1 MSYLELQSLP
11 EIPSIAYFCSLF
23 QNTLGTP
30 DFEIQELED
39 ALVLGTNADSQD
51 MFSASFLD
59 DLVVSLLRGCLPMYS
74 SVINNN
80 NYTTYLRQLIQ
91 TKIEEHEEEDWT
103 GPSEIAS
110 PFEDDDTLFSELN
123 IKEKVV
129 VLSQLTQFR
138 LEADDVPNK
147 IKSVPVESLRLD
159 PLGVDSD
166 GVIYW
171 YFYGTRLYKE
181 VKKKRQEKKSKPTD
195 KNDNGKKKKKKA
207 EAVEKGDV
215 GAGPVE
221 APGWRVACQ
230 TEADWNT
237 LSESLRR
244 SKKKVDKELLAIIE
258 ENFLPDV
265 VKMFQDQEREQH
277 LKILMMNKRVSK
289 RQDYKRQAQE
299 EEEAR
304 AAEEQRRLTEIRQ
317 KEEELRAVKEKE
329 KALIARE
336 QRARLREEKE
346 RAQRLNR
353 RHGERGKAVADEVS
367 SWHGSSSEE
376 EDDEN
381 KEKKR
386 KKTKTAKKGK
396 YTEESSGSSSEEEE
410 GENEEEERRRK
421 TAPKNEKKGKKVPVK
436 EKETRLESELRRRVE
451 RDHDYLPE
459 WRSGTRRGSRP
470 AAKEWGRLQDDDSQQ
485 VRSIRF

>member
-1 MSYLELQSLP
+1 
-11 EIPSIAYFCSLF
+11 
-23 QNTLGTP
+23 
-30 DFEIQELED
+30 
-39 ALVLGTNADSQD
+39 
-51 MFSASFLD
+51 
-59 DLVVSLLRGCLPMYS
+59 
-74 SVINNN
+74 
-80 NYTTYLRQLIQ
+80 
-91 TKIEEHEEEDWT
+91 
-103 GPSEIAS
+103 
-110 PFEDDDTLFSELN
+110 
-123 IKEKVV
+123 
-129 VLSQLTQFR
+129 
-138 LEADDVPNK
+138 
-147 IKSVPVESLRLD
+147 
-159 PLGVDSD
+159 
-166 GVIYW
+166 
-171 YFYGTRLYKE
+171 
-181 VKKKRQEKKSKPTD
+181 
-195 KNDNGKKKKKKA
+195 
-207 EAVEKGDV
+207 
-215 GAGPVE
+215 
-221 APGWRVACQ
+221 
-230 TEADWNT
+230 
-237 LSESLRR
+237 
-244 SKKKVDKELLAIIE
+244 VDKELLAIIE

-376 EDDEN
+376 E
-381 KEKKR
+381 
-386 KKTKTAKKGK
+386 
-396 YTEESSGSSSEEEE
+396 E
-410 GENEEEERRRK
+410 GENEEEERKRK